1 MTTFKANRKFP
12 NPVTVTDDPKS
23 HTLAL
28 QQIIEALNVGQR
40 RTKEINSSYVRV
52 HELVDAGLIE
62 VVGSQLK
69 LTNTGAA
76 AASTPQANG
85 ASISRAGSAQSVSN
99 ATFTALQFD
108 TEDRDDGGFAD
119 LVTYNTRLT
128 IPTTGWYAVQYT
140 VAIAANASG
149 LREFSIQM
157 NGSTSLQYGLQRV
170 LPASGSGASIVSGS
184 AILYLS
190 AADYIELVAYQS
202 SGGAL
207 DASVAAGLY
216 PRLAIHSFG

>member
-12 NPVTVTDDPKS
+12 NPITVTDDPRS

-28 QQIIEALNVGQR
+28 QQIIEALNIGQR
-40 RTKEINSSYVRV
+40 RTKEVQSSYVRV

-69 LTNTGAA
+69 LTNTGA

-119 LVTYNTRLT
+119 LVTYDTRLT

-140 VAIAANASG
+140 VAIAANATG
-149 LREFSIQM
+149 LREFSVQK
-157 NGSTSLQYGLQRV
+157 NGSTSLQYGVQRV
-170 LPASGSGASIVSGS
+170 LPASASGASIVSGV

-190 AADYIELVAYQS
+190 AADYVELVAYQS
-202 SGGAL
+202 SGGSL